1 MRSLI
6 DFSGATS
13 AVLEKEVHYLSR
25 SGPTLFTLV
34 MPVVVLL
41 IFRLSPGKSDSAG
54 GLLGHA
60 ADLAFP
66 LGAAYTLLILTNLV
80 YNSFGADADT
90 VVHMVTGMTGSGIRL
105 SAAEMPDPNN
115 KLAPVDTFMDKLKQ
129 RLGAG
134 AVLSDVSRDQ
144 NGNTN
149 AVSFALAAHGRG
161 FYFRVIRAD
170 RSQYILLVQFPE
182 SQRDTATELKE
193 AFFSSFS
200 FARP

>member
-1 MRSLI
+1 MKVLRLAAAI
-6 DFSGATS
+6 LFCWALS
-13 AVLEKEVHYLSR
+13 AVAHAQVINRANVPAGYAT
-25 SGPTLFTLV
+25 PTDGTFS
-34 MPVVVLL
+34 
-41 IFRLSPGKSDSAG
+41 IR
-54 GLLGHA
+54 
-60 ADLAFP
+60 FP
-66 LGAAYTLLILTNLV
+66 IPFMDMAERGD
-80 YNSFGADADT
+80 SFGADAET

-129 RLGAG
+129 RLGAR